1 MRVTG
6 AKRTRGVTARGAI
19 DLQRYADCGGVSV
32 GSAETT
38 GRAFGGP
45 GVLASP
51 SPTSE
56 RSACSLIADPALG
69 VSGERHYRD
78 VGIVTYRARLAS
90 RIEVEAGASRNA
102 DPTT

>member
-1 MRVTG
+1 
-6 AKRTRGVTARGAI
+6 
-19 DLQRYADCGGVSV
+19 V

-45 GVLASP
+45 GVHASP

-56 RSACSLIADPALG
+56 RSASSLIADSVLG
-69 VSGERHYRD
+69 GSGERHFRD
-78 VGIVTYRARLAS
+78 VGIVTDRARLAS
-90 RIEVEAGASRNA
+90 RIEVEAGAKDA